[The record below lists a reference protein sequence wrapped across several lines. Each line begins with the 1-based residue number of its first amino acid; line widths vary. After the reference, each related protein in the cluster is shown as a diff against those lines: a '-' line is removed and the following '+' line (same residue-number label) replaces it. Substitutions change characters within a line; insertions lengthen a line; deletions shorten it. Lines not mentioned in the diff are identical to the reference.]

1 MARNARDTP
10 KGYNRH
16 SHRRHPPDSLT
27 TVAPLSLSTA
37 VASMARSRLPYQPVY
52 RRSVLRLTTMT
63 G

>member
-10 KGYNRH
+10 SGYNLSNH
-16 SHRRHPPDSLT
+16 WRHPPDSLT
-27 TVAPLSLSTA
+27 TVAPQLVTA
-37 VASMARSRLPYQPVY
+37 VTSMARSRLLRQPVY